1 MIKNICFLGYS
12 KNKSKLISFLKN
24 KKNIKLIQLYNKN
37 LTLKE
42 ASKADLIISF
52 GYKKII
58 KKKILKIVKRP
69 IINLHISY
77 LPFNRGTHPNYW
89 SFIEKTPKGI
99 TIHEMDE
106 KIDEGKIIKR
116 KKIHLNKLVNSKNL
130 TFQNTYNL
138 LKNEIEDLFI
148 NNFDMILSYKYKTF
162 KARGKGSYHKRSD
175 LPKNFKNW
183 SSNINQYLKT
193 Q

>member
-12 KNKSKLISFLKN
+12 KKETKLISFLKN
-24 KKNIKLIQLYNKN
+24 KKHIKLIQLYNKN

-42 ASKADLIISF
+42 ARKADLIISF

-77 LPFNRGTHPNYW
+77 LPFNRGRHPNYW

-116 KKIHLNKLVNSKNL
+116 KKIYFNKLLNSKNL

-148 NNFDMILSYKYKTF
+148 NNFDMILSYKYNTF
-162 KARGKGSYHKRSD
+162 KARGKGSYHKKSD
-175 LPKNFKNW
+175 LPINFKNW
-183 SSNINQYLKT
+183 SSKINQYLKT

>member
-12 KNKSKLISFLKN
+12 KKETKLISFLKN

-42 ASKADLIISF
+42 ARKADLIISF

-77 LPFNRGTHPNYW
+77 LPFNRGRHPNYW

-116 KKIHLNKLVNSKNL
+116 KKIYFNKLLNSKNL

-148 NNFDMILSYKYKTF
+148 NNFDMILSYKYNTF
-162 KARGKGSYHKRSD
+162 KARGKGSYHKKSD
-175 LPKNFKNW
+175 LPINFKNW
-183 SSNINQYLKT
+183 SSKINQYLKT

>member
-12 KNKSKLISFLKN
+12 KNETKLISFLK
-24 KKNIKLIQLYNKN
+24 KKKYVKLIHLHNKN

-69 IINLHISY
+69 IVNLHISY
-77 LPFNRGTHPNYW
+77 LPFNRGSHPNYW
-89 SFIEKTPKGI
+89 SFVKKTPKGV
-99 TIHEMDE
+99 TIHEIDE
-106 KIDEGKIIKR
+106 KIDQGKIIKR
-116 KKIHLNKLVNSKNL
+116 KKINFNKLVNSKNL
-130 TFQNTYNL
+130 TFQNTYII
-138 LKNEIEDLFI
+138 LKKEIEDLFI
-148 NNFDMILSYKYKTF
+148 NNFNMILRYKYKTF
-162 KARGKGSYHKRSD
+162 KARGKGSYYKKAD

-183 SSNINQYLKT
+183 NSKINQYLKT